1 MDIEFYKNLVPVKN
15 YSKMRFMQYLEA
27 VLQHGMDMGGMLEGF
42 ELSFDLNNAVG
53 PQLDFI
59 ADYVG
64 ASRHFP
70 LIPIPGYDSALS
82 DDTFRIVIQA
92 KIMQNYWDGTN
103 GSFQEIWDDTIG
115 KLFQAEYV
123 DNQDMSISVNIDGT
137 VEPYMTELILAGKII
152 PKPAGVMMYVTI
164 TERSETNHG
173 AVPDQMVNF
182 IGANSAE
189 IGLHPDY
196 QAPEEGTDS
205 VGIGS
210 AFPANSAAI
219 QIRNYSPGH
228 TVSSDTAFSGSAFP
242 VNEARITIPYVPE

>member
-15 YSKMRFMQYLEA
+15 YSKMRFMRYLEA

-70 LIPIPGYDSALS
+70 LIPIPGYDSNLS

-115 KLFQAEYV
+115 QMFQAKYV
-123 DNQDMSISVNIDGT
+123 DNQDMSISVDIDGT
-137 VEPYMTELILAGKII
+137 VEPYMTELILAGKIV
-152 PKPAGVMMYVTI
+152 PKPSGVMMYVTI
-164 TERSETNHG
+164 TQRSETNHG
-173 AVPDQMVNF
+173 AVPDQMITFV
-182 IGANSAE
+182 GADSAK

-196 QAPEEGTDS
+196 THPEVGSDS
-205 VGIGS
+205 PMVGS
-210 AFPANSAAI
+210 AFPVNNAEI
-219 QIRNYSPGH
+219 TVRND
-228 TVSSDTAFSGSAFP
+228 TKTITESSDTVMQGSVFP
-242 VNEARITIPYVPE
+242 VNEARITIPCVP